1 MAESEGVVM
10 YAAAY
15 GSLEDAEMDF
25 EGIKM
30 LKAEKFLGDYEAA
43 LFTKEEGG
51 KVKIVNTDATERGW
65 GAKVGLV
72 TGAVIGL
79 IFPPSILGMGALGA
93 GVGAVLGNFMKGMKR
108 SDIEEVGNML
118 DEGQAGIILVG
129 EVTIEEGMDRLMKR
143 AAKVAKKEVDAQ
155 AKEIKDA
162 IDEAAK

>member
-1 MAESEGVVM
+1 MADGIVVFVGA
-10 YAAAY
+10 YAN
-15 GSLEDAEMDF
+15 LEDAEADF

-162 IDEAAK
+162 IDEAVS

>member
-1 MAESEGVVM
+1 MAEPEGM
-10 YAAAY
+10 ILYAAAY
-15 GSLEDAEMDF
+15 GSLDDAKMDF
-25 EGIKM
+25 EGIKL

-162 IDEAAK
+162 IDEAVS

>member
-25 EGIKM
+25 EGIKI